1 MGRRLRQT
9 AHFGLKITEENMLD
23 GHQPQNQQ
31 AQTEQAQAQLRAM
44 FESMTQEVPLILFTS
59 PGQNEP
65 LNQATRQVIRAIR
78 EMAPKVSLRE
88 YDLGHDLALQYDVQS
103 APTLLFDP
111 EQYNMRWLGAPAG
124 EEAKALVEAI
134 VMMGNRA
141 TGISEASLG
150 VLGQIDSPRHVKV
163 FVSLTCPYC
172 PQQAVNAMKA
182 VIERPDLVSLEVI
195 DVQANPDLAEEYS
208 AFSTPQTFAN
218 EALIA
223 QGAQPEELFMLS
235 LQKMEQQA
243 VFIPESNAE
252 EVEADIVIV
261 GGGPA
266 GLTAGIYAARSGLN
280 AVVIEKGALG
290 GQIATTPVV
299 ENYPGLTQ
307 VGGKTLVDIMV
318 SHALEYVK
326 IFPGEEVMEIQPGEP
341 VVVQTSRR
349 RFKAKAVLLA
359 TGANHRHLGIP
370 GESTLS
376 GRGVSYCSTCDGP
389 LFKGK
394 KVIIVGGGNSA
405 ATEAINLHNVGV
417 EVSLVHRRDTL
428 RAQDHLIKNLSDSN
442 IPVILDTE
450 VKEIRGTEKVKEVEL
465 YNNKSGESS
474 TMDIDGVFV
483 AIGYDP
489 AVELAKKV
497 GADLTEDGFIKRDN
511 KHRTNIPGIYSAG
524 DVEGGYKQIVTAAG
538 QGAEAAM
545 SIFED
550 LVNPYWK
557 KETGQAEVN

>member
-1 MGRRLRQT
+1 MEGMMADRY
-9 AHFGLKITEENMLD
+9 
-23 GHQPQNQQ
+23 QPQDP
-31 AQTEQAQAQLRAM
+31 AQSAQLEQAQAQLMAM
-44 FESMTQEVPLILFTS
+44 FASMEHEVPLVLFTS
-59 PGQNEP
+59 PARNEP

-78 EMAPKVSLRE
+78 ELAPKVSLRE
-88 YDLGHDLALQYDVQS
+88 YDLGHDLAAKYGVTS
-103 APTLLFDP
+103 GPTLLFDP
-111 EQYNMRWLGAPAG
+111 DQYSVRWLGAPAG

-134 VMMGNRA
+134 IMMGNR
-141 TGISEASLG
+141 TTHLSEDSLG
-150 VLGQIDSPRHVKV
+150 VLGQIDSPRHVRV
-163 FVSLTCPYC
+163 FVSLSCPYC
-172 PQQAVNAMKA
+172 PQQAVNALKA
-182 VIERPDLVSLEVI
+182 AIERPDLISLEII
-195 DVQANPDLAEEYS
+195 DIQANPDMAEQYS

-235 LQKMEQQA
+235 LQKMEQQT
-243 VFIPESNAE
+243 VFIPESDAE
-252 EVEADIVIV
+252 EVEADLVIV

-266 GLTAGIYAARSGLN
+266 GLTAGIYAARSGLQS
-280 AVVIEKGALG
+280 VVIEKGALG
-290 GQIATTPVV
+290 GQVATTPVV

-326 IFPGEEVMEIQPGEP
+326 IFPGEEVLEIEPGDP
-341 VVVQTSRR
+341 VQVRTSRR
-349 RFKAKAVLLA
+349 RFRAKAVLLA
-359 TGANHRHLGIP
+359 TGAVHRNLGIP
-370 GESTLS
+370 GESSLS

-405 ATEAINLHNVGV
+405 VTEALHLHHVGV
-417 EVSLVHRRDTL
+417 DVTLVHRRDSL
-428 RAQDHLIKNLSDSN
+428 RAQEHLTKNLHDNN
-442 IPVILDTE
+442 IPVILDTV

-465 YNNKSGESS
+465 YNNKTGKS
-474 TMDIDGVFV
+474 TTMPVDGVFV
-483 AIGYDP
+483 AIGYEP
-489 AVELAKKV
+489 AVALARKLGV
-497 GADLTEDGFIKRDN
+497 ELTEDGFIKRDDR
-511 KHRTNIPGIYSAG
+511 HRTTLPGIYSAG

-557 KETGQAEVN
+557 REGDQAQGR

>member
-1 MGRRLRQT
+1 
-9 AHFGLKITEENMLD
+9 MLD
-23 GHQPQNQQ
+23 GHQPEDSQQ
-31 AQTEQAQAQLRAM
+31 RAQLEQAQAQLVAM
-44 FESMTQEVPLILFTS
+44 FESMAYEVPLVLFTS
-59 PGQNEP
+59 PAQNEP
-65 LNQATRQVIRAIR
+65 LSQATRQVIRAIR

-88 YDLGHDLALQYDVQS
+88 YDLGHDLALQYDVRS

-111 EQYNMRWLGAPAG
+111 EQYNVRWLGAPAG

-134 VMMGNRA
+134 IMMGNKG
-141 TGISEASLG
+141 TGISKDSLG

-163 FVSLTCPYC
+163 FVSLSCPYC
-172 PQQAVNAMKA
+172 PQQAVNALKA
-182 VIERPDLVSLEVI
+182 AVERPDLVSLEII
-195 DVQANPDLAEEYS
+195 DIQANPELAEQYS

-235 LQKMEQQA
+235 LQKMEQQT
-243 VFIPESNAE
+243 VFIPESDAE
-252 EVEADIVIV
+252 EVETDLVIV

-266 GLTAGIYAARSGLN
+266 GLTAGIYAARSGVQ
-280 AVVIEKGALG
+280 AVVVEKGALG
-290 GQIATTPVV
+290 GQVATTPVV

-307 VGGKTLVDIMV
+307 VGGKALVDIMV

-326 IFPGEEVMEIQPGEP
+326 IFPGEEVMEIQPGDP

-359 TGANHRHLGIP
+359 TGATHRHLGIP
-370 GESTLS
+370 GESGLS

-405 ATEAINLHNVGV
+405 VTEALNLHNVGV
-417 EVSLVHRRDTL
+417 DVTLVHRRDTL
-428 RAQDHLIKNLSDSN
+428 RAQEHLINNLYDNN
-442 IPVILDTE
+442 IPVILDTV

-465 YNNKSGESS
+465 SNNRIGESS
-474 TMDIDGVFV
+474 TMEIDGVFV
-483 AIGYDP
+483 AVGYDP
-489 AVELAKKV
+489 AVQLAQKV
-497 GADLTEDGFIKRDN
+497 GADLTDDGFVKRDN
-511 KHRTNIPGIYSAG
+511 RHRTTIPGIYSAG

-557 KETGQAEVN
+557 KESDQPEAK